1 MSYFMVCCGR
11 IRKRQSDLTASRG
24 QLIEVNV
31 ESAFEPIVQV
41 DTLGLNNIFFSFAKK
56 GKYVSF
62 LIFAFY
68 IFSFFKF

>member
-1 MSYFMVCCGR
+1 MVCCGR

-41 DTLGLNNIFFSFAKK
+41 VDIP
-56 GKYVSF
+56 
-62 LIFAFY
+62 
-68 IFSFFKF
+68 